1 MQARFKRFTALIL
14 SVLMVLTC
22 MPMSAMA
29 EDAVIPAEDI
39 SVEVIPED
47 ADFVPVLAKSI
58 EEVLADQDGVAALPP
73 DEDADGAA
81 RHADAPTATA
91 AGHACSIDAA
101 AALKV
106 CTRIECLLV
115 VDTTLTLRLPSSRL
129 LSVTGRFPRLTA
141 LSILA
146 GIPALDGLVKLAM

>member
-47 ADFVPVLAKSI
+47 AEAVP
-58 EEVLADQDGVAALPP
+58 EQEAATVM
-73 DEDADGAA
+73 DAEASEPEG
-81 RHADAPTATA
+81 
-91 AGHACSIDAA
+91 
-101 AALKV
+101 
-106 CTRIECLLV
+106 
-115 VDTTLTLRLPSSRL
+115 
-129 LSVTGRFPRLTA
+129 GRFPCQVQPLP
-141 LSILA
+141 LQ
-146 GIPALDGLVKLAM
+146 